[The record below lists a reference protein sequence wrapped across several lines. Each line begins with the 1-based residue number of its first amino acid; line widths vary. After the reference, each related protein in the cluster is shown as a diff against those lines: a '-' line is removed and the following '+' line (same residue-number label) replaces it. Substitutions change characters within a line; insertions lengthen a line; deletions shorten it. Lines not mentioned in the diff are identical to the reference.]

1 MLARAIV
8 RRPGES
14 LRRALTTARLGVP
27 DPIVARRQHQA
38 YCEALARCGLQL
50 TVLDEDPAF
59 PDGCFVEDTAVV
71 TGRVAIITRPGA
83 ASRRGEEQ
91 SVAAVLGFHR
101 PLVRVEAPA
110 TLDGGDVLEV
120 DGHYLVGLSGRTNRR
135 GAEVLGAALEAAG
148 HTWEPVVVP
157 RGLHLKGLVT
167 YAGQGVMV
175 VSRHLEG
182 HAALS
187 RFKRVVVD
195 PAEDLAANTLEV
207 NGRLLVAKG
216 FARTRRALAKAGFD
230 VIELSLSEFHK
241 VDGALTCLSLRF

>member
-14 LRRALTTARLGVP
+14 LRRALTTAHLGTP
-27 DPIVARRQHQA
+27 DPAVALRQHHA
-38 YCEALARCGLQL
+38 YCEALARCGLHL

-71 TGRVAIITRPGA
+71 TDRVAIITRPGA
-83 ASRRGEEQ
+83 ASRRGEEV
-91 SVAAVLGFHR
+91 SIANVLGFHR

-110 TLDGGDVLEV
+110 TLDGGDVLEIE
-120 DGHYLVGLSGRTNRR
+120 GHYLVGLSGRTNRR
-135 GAEVLGAALEAAG
+135 GAEALGAALEAAG

-167 YAGQGVMV
+167 YAGQGAVV
-175 VSRHLEG
+175 VSPHLAS
-182 HAALS
+182 HPALADL
-187 RFKRVVVD
+187 RRVVVD
-195 PAEDLAANTLEV
+195 PAEDLAANTLSV
-207 NGRLLVAKG
+207 NGKLLVAKG
-216 FARTRRALAKAGFD
+216 FGRTRRALVKAGFD
-230 VIELSLSEFHK
+230 LLELALGEFHK